1 MGISENV
8 YIDRKAL
15 EYIGRIADS
24 ILVGVEEE
32 DYLRVKAGEIIGVIR
47 FAEMLKE
54 GDKKDDNI

>member
-15 EYIGRIADS
+15 ELIEKFLSYMLVEDDS
-24 ILVGVEEE
+24 TM
-32 DYLRVKAGEIIGVIR
+32 RARMGEIDGVIK
-47 FAEMLKE
+47 FAKLLKE